1 MAVTITGSNI
11 SFDSRTLSDPAG
23 SGYIQSGG
31 VVAMAVYIGGGTS
44 YNLNVGF
51 SSFSNGGAGVHNFN
65 FSSYT
70 LGGKYYC
77 VGCTTEETAAG
88 TNTSVASISDN
99 TLLAAS
105 SFQLV
110 TEDADGG
117 YITPPA
123 IHVVVV
129 Y

>member
-1 MAVTITGSNI
+1 MVMTVTGSTIN
-11 SFDSRTLSDPAG
+11 FDSRVLNDPAG
-23 SGYIQSGG
+23 SAYTQAGH
-31 VVAMAVYIGGGTS
+31 VVAMAKYLGGGTS
-44 YNLNVGF
+44 YNLNLGF
-51 SSFSNGGAGVHNFN
+51 SSFSNGGAGIHNFN

-77 VGCTTEETAAG
+77 VGCTAEETVGG

-110 TEDADGG
+110 TEDADGA
-117 YITPPA
+117 YITPPV
-123 IHVVVV
+123 IHIVVV